1 LPIAA
6 PIEMSAAAGKD
17 SVKALWLERL
27 SSSLRTALAC
37 TIVGCTTLYGPAR
50 LRHFLAY
57 PAFSYVTAILIVSD
71 ATLDDTL
78 RGCWNAL
85 YATIQVMILC
95 LLTFQVIGPARFSN
109 VLAAV
114 AVAITTFMV
123 ALPESTPLMAKRIA
137 FGQAVIVFVG
147 AAIHGAE
154 EGVVTHPLH
163 VASSTALGALAS
175 VLAMLIPYPWLAYC
189 KVNPRIF
196 SFFLIIYIHHIA
208 FVIID
213 HVRKPHTQIL
223 YPASKLQNRSS
234 ISPGPLSFV
243 TFFLCL
249 FVLVIDPLPEFVD
262 SQQCLFCLPT
272 ILVQESCKYIILQS
286 SIRS

>member
-6 PIEMSAAAGKD
+6 PIEMSAATGKD

-71 ATLDDTL
+71 ATLGDTL
-78 RGCWNAL
+78 RGCWHAL
-85 YATIQVMILC
+85 YATVQVMIPC
-95 LLTFQVIGPARFSN
+95 ILTFRVIGPARFSN
-109 VLAAV
+109 IGLAAV
-114 AVAITTFMV
+114 AVAITTFLV

-154 EGVVTHPLH
+154 EGVVTHPIH

-196 SFFLIIYIHHIA
+196 SFFLIIYIYIYIYIYICA
-208 FVIID
+208 SYCFCD
-213 HVRKPHTQIL
+213 H
-223 YPASKLQNRSS
+223 
-234 ISPGPLSFV
+234 
-243 TFFLCL
+243 
-249 FVLVIDPLPEFVD
+249 
-262 SQQCLFCLPT
+262 
-272 ILVQESCKYIILQS
+272 
-286 SIRS
+286 